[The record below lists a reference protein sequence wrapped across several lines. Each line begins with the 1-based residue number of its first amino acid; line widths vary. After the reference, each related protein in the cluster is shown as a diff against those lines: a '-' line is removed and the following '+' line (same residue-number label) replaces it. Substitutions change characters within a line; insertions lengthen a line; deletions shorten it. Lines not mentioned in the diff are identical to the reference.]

1 MSHRSFV
8 RASVRRQARATVVAP
23 LPVAAPDYFTFPE
36 HGITCF
42 HCGETFHSVKSA
54 REHFGATPDEDPGCV
69 LKLSQGDKG
78 MLGLVRQQF
87 AELDMYRREDQPIMR
102 EIYALGAK
110 HSRELIAAEQLGY
123 DRGLADGR
131 AEATEHQAKAGDE
144 TQGGQASEP
153 CAEPVS
159 RAAAGRSAAATSEPM
174 DVTAGET
181 APMLSQLLD
190 DIAMDARLASY
201 RQEEAPAPVAK
212 ATKPVA
218 LARPIAE
225 RIDLSTVP
233 SGMER
238 QAVAT
243 AFAPA
248 IAASQD
254 KREIDGQVPCR
265 CGAKGIHGYGM
276 VPRWF
281 GRDCIEAACPL
292 KAAAA

>member
-1 MSHRSFV
+1 MSNRSIV
-8 RASVRRQARATVVAP
+8 RASVRRQARATVAAP

-42 HCGETFHSVKSA
+42 HCGETFLSVKSA
-54 REHFGATPDEDPGCV
+54 REHFGASPDEDPGCL

-78 MLGLVRQQF
+78 LLALVRFQY
-87 AELDMYRREDQPIMR
+87 AELDRYRQEDQPIMR
-102 EIYALGAK
+102 EIHALGAK
-110 HSRELIAAEQLGY
+110 HARELIAAEQLGY
-123 DRGLADGR
+123 DRGLTDGR
-131 AEATEHQAKAGDE
+131 AEAKEYQAKAGDE
-144 TQGGQASEP
+144 TQGGHASEP
-153 CAEPVS
+153 CVEPVS

-181 APMLSQLLD
+181 APT
-190 DIAMDARLASY
+190 
-201 RQEEAPAPVAK
+201 AK
-212 ATKPVA
+212 VTKSVT

-233 SGMER
+233 SAMER
-238 QAVAT
+238 PPAPS

-265 CGAKGIHGYGM
+265 CGAKGLHGYGM